1 MDNQYN
7 TRHVSTR
14 QQSAGGLFSSPL
26 PFALALLGGGAAIF
40 CIWYFLYA
48 GSHSGSNQPIPLIKA
63 EGGPMKIRPDNASQ
77 PEVPHQDKL
86 VYGRVNPAEQGKGV
100 ERLLPPTEEPMDM
113 PEPQAVQSASA
124 DEGFPNPKASME
136 NVSQFRTEPMENNA
150 PTMESEKLTLT
161 AEVEKQSDVSIEQLS
176 GALTPPKKELEPQEL
191 PQQAPTAAVE
201 PQPQPPQS
209 KTLQSGY
216 RVQLA
221 SMKSQDQ
228 AKQEWQRLQD
238 EHKDVLNQLSANF
251 TRVDL
256 GANKGIFYR
265 VQAGDF
271 ANKEEAQNV
280 CNKLKSQNSNAGC
293 LIVKF

>member
-48 GSHSGSNQPIPLIKA
+48 GSHGGSTQPIPLIKA
-63 EGGPMKIRPDNASQ
+63 EGGPMKVRPDNASQ

-113 PEPQAVQSASA
+113 PEPQAVQTTAS

-136 NVSQFRTEPMENNA
+136 NVSQFRTEPLDKTA
-150 PTMESEKLTLT
+150 PAIESEKLTLT
-161 AEVEKQSDVSIEQLS
+161 SEVEKHTDVSIEQVS
-176 GALTPPKKELEPQEL
+176 GTKTPPKQEPEPQMAEEQT
-191 PQQAPTAAVE
+191 PAVVVE
-201 PQPQPPQS
+201 PKPQPVQS

-221 SMKSQDQ
+221 SMKSQEQ
-228 AKQEWQRLQD
+228 AKQEWQRLQG
-238 EHKDVLNQLSANF
+238 EHKGVLNQLSANF